1 MDPLSR
7 DENYTRRLTPE
18 MWREI
23 KSAPPEVMA
32 EMLEVKAEETKEEQQ
47 KALENSSLPNVLKET
62 LLENN
67 NEGMYQMLGVDS
79 FLGYVSKYLAGVVV
93 NICGVLLTFVLSFVI
108 LRLAF
113 LLL

>member
-32 EMLEVKAEETKEEQQ
+32 
-47 KALENSSLPNVLKET
+47 
-62 LLENN
+62 
-67 NEGMYQMLGVDS
+67 
-79 FLGYVSKYLAGVVV
+79 GVVFQFALDG
-93 NICGVLLTFVLSFVI
+93 ILSFYGEFLPDIKGIAAEMCWCVI
-108 LRLAF
+108 DCDTDGYIQTGTACHTMIGVEITCRQTRTGW
-113 LLL
+113 